1 MALQDDLRQA
11 IEDSGLTLYRIAKGS
26 GIAYQVLHRF
36 ANGERDLT
44 LASAPGELAPLKV
57 WVSTSEKTVDELLN
71 PTVDT
76 LAMSL
81 PTTSSMTW

>member
-36 ANGERDLT
+36 AR
-44 LASAPGELAPLKV
+44 
-57 WVSTSEKTVDELLN
+57 VDGACREIF
-71 PTVDT
+71 
-76 LAMSL
+76 
-81 PTTSSMTW
+81 